1 MVHFKKPKKEKT
13 ISKRQDSISQRL
25 AIQVNG
31 VNSFYQLVSI
41 LNSEIGHGN
50 WTTKGRPLRGLRKLE
65 QFNSFV
71 DFKRSQEIVFYIP
84 KGYNFL
90 STRLMLSLAS

>member
-1 MVHFKKPKKEKT
+1 MASFKKFKEEKI
-13 ISKRQDSISQRL
+13 ISKRQDSIIERL

-31 VNSFYQLVSI
+31 LDSFYQIVSI
-41 LNSEIGHGN
+41 LNNEIGHGK
-50 WTTKGRPLRGLRKLE
+50 WTTKGRPIRRLRKLE
-65 QFNSFV
+65 KYNSFV

-90 STRLMLSLAS
+90 LTRLMLSVVS

>member
-1 MVHFKKPKKEKT
+1 MAPFKKFKEEKI
-13 ISKRQDSISQRL
+13 ISKRQDSIIERL

-31 VNSFYQLVSI
+31 LDSFYHLVSI
-41 LNSEIGHGN
+41 LNNEIGQGN
-50 WTTKGRPLRGLRKLE
+50 WTTKGRPLRRLRKLE

-90 STRLMLSLAS
+90 SSRLMLSLAS